1 MKRTILELQPDEKK
15 LLGDLPDGTQ
25 GDLCMKQPLAA
36 VMWSR
41 QYVLQNFHRAM
52 EEGWIQVYF
61 QPVIRSVTGMMC
73 GAEALCRWI
82 DPDRGMITPDQFIP
96 VLEEQGLIYTLDLY
110 VVEQVCR
117 GYRDLVKRNVPL
129 IPVSVNL
136 SRVDFRHPDLVE
148 RIDALARQYQ
158 VPREILN
165 IEITES
171 AFPNQTEELG
181 RFICRFH
188 EKGFRVWLDDF
199 GTAYSSLA
207 ALKDLPFDELKLD
220 MNFLSTGTEK
230 ARTII
235 SSVVRMAKSIG
246 ISTLAEGVE
255 TEEQYRFL
263 RKIGCEKIQG
273 YYFGHPMKP
282 EEFERC
288 VRKGDLK
295 PEPLR
300 LGAYYAALGRVD
312 YQTEHTLCVLEDD
325 GINFKLI
332 FMNDAYRRVLARDG
346 VLDGEGW
353 IDTINIPN
361 NPSHAFHRAYVNEQL
376 RKKPGEH
383 RILYPSG
390 DHYMELVGKTIA
402 QHENDYIYTLRIRYI
417 SLNPNQQEQ
426 KLADGL
432 SNLYYFCEDI
442 ILIDLERSTAYGLK
456 SSNSDQ
462 PIGSGNVEVNL
473 HDALE
478 VYGADF
484 IYGPDL
490 ERYLRFTEVGSL
502 RRRILE
508 NRRHMLSELL
518 RIRDDRG
525 EYRWKLILL
534 LPVPK
539 TDGKQVMSISLAP
552 DLSPETLCELVSCLA
567 VQGAEAGEEDD
578 GGISSSLLWENV
590 ERFGDDMYFWKD
602 QSRRFLGAT
611 NSFLDF
617 YGLDSLEEIRGK
629 TDEDMG
635 WHKEVDPFRRDELRV
650 LQKGDRVR
658 LALGKCIVHGKQR
671 TILASKIPIYRNG
684 RIVGL
689 VGKFSDAEQ
698 LRNILEQKNSAVFV
712 DPVTGL
718 SNNRGLVDGFRS
730 YLEELWNRGTE
741 FAVIQMEN
749 IEFPLFRKNYGEEA
763 GNRILRHVADI
774 LRDIAGRSC
783 VIGRLSGSVFC
794 MLVQYQDPE
803 EVAEIAA
810 QIRERTGGIQ
820 IVGNLQCAC
829 TQNLRIS
836 YLNPENASREWYA
849 DVTFRVVE
857 MMMNPEEK

>member
-1 MKRTILELQPDEKK
+1 MKKTILELQPDEKK
-15 LLGDLPDGTQ
+15 LLGDLTDGTQ
-25 GDLCMKQPLAA
+25 GDICMKQPLAA
-36 VMWSR
+36 AMRSR

-82 DPDRGMITPDQFIP
+82 DPDRDMITPDQFIP

-165 IEITES
+165 IEIIES

-255 TEEQYRFL
+255 MEEQYRFL

-300 LGAYYAALGRVD
+300 LGSYYAALGRVD

-325 GINFKLI
+325 GENFRLL
-332 FMNDAYRRVLARDG
+332 FMNDAYRSVLARDG
-346 VLDGEGW
+346 VFDGEGW
-353 IDTINIPN
+353 IETINTPN
-361 NPSHAFHRAYVNEQL
+361 DPNHAFHRRFANEQL
-376 RKKPGEH
+376 RKQPGKH
-383 RILYPSG
+383 RVLYPSG
-390 DHYMELVGKTIA
+390 DHYMELVGEAIA
-402 QHENDYIYTLRIRYI
+402 QHENYFILTVQIRYI
-417 SLNPNQQEQ
+417 SLNPNRQEQ
-426 KLADGL
+426 KLADYL

-442 ILIDLERSTAYGLK
+442 ALIDLKEDTVFGLM

-462 PIGSGNVEVNL
+462 PIGNGNSYVEL
-473 HDALE
+473 QRAFED
-478 VYGADF
+478 YGRDF
-484 IYGPDL
+484 VYGPDL
-490 ERYLRFTEVGSL
+490 ERYLQFTEVDSL
-502 RRRILE
+502 RERMME
-508 NRRHMLSELL
+508 NQKHLLSDLF
-518 RIRDDRG
+518 RVRDVRG
-525 EYRWKLILL
+525 EYRWMLFFLM
-534 LPVPK
+534 PVPK
-539 TDGKQVMSISLAP
+539 TDGWQILDVSVSLIIPAETQRVLLSSLPENGEGAGVQEDGVISN
-552 DLSPETLCELVSCLA
+552 
-567 VQGAEAGEEDD
+567 
-578 GGISSSLLWENV
+578 SLLWENTK
-590 ERFGDDMYFWKD
+590 RFGDDMYFWKD
-602 QSRRFLGAT
+602 RERRFIGASQ
-611 NSFLDF
+611 SFLDY
-617 YGLDSLEEIRGK
+617 YGLHSLEEIRGK

-635 WHKEVDPFRRDELRV
+635 WHKEVEPFRRDELRV
-650 LQKGDRVR
+650 LEKGERVHY
-658 LALGKCIVHGKQR
+658 ALGKCIVQGKQR
-671 TILASKIPIYRNG
+671 TILASKIPIYRG
-684 RIVGL
+684 GQIVGL
-689 VGKFSDAEQ
+689 MGKFVDAEL
-698 LRNILEQKNSAVFV
+698 LRNLLEQKRSAVFV
-712 DPVTGL
+712 DPVTDL
-718 SNNRGLVDGFRS
+718 SNNRGLMDSFRT
-730 YLEELWNRGTE
+730 YLEELWSRGTK
-741 FAVIQMEN
+741 FAVIQVKN
-749 IEFPLFRKNYGEEA
+749 TEFPIFRQNYGEEA
-763 GNRILRHVADI
+763 GNRMLRRIGDI
-774 LRDIAGRSC
+774 FRDIAGKDC
-783 VIGRLSGSVFC
+783 VVGRLSGSIFC
-794 MLVQYQDPE
+794 ILIQYQNPE
-803 EVAEIAA
+803 KVAELAA
-810 QIRERTGGIQ
+810 EIRERTGKT
-820 IVGNLQCAC
+820 IVAGDLQCAC
-829 TQNLRIS
+829 TQSIRIS
-836 YLNPENASREWYA
+836 YLDEVNASRERYA
-849 DVTFRVVE
+849 DANARMVE
-857 MMMNPEEK
+857 MMINYDEK